1 MPMGFSPHLSGSYK
15 EKTKRSKKRR
25 GARFLI
31 FMVASLLL
39 RPRVYPYKGEEE
51 YHQINKLKKSRRK
64 TRGSILSR
72 FDF

>member
-15 EKTKRSKKRR
+15 EKKKKKSKKRR

-51 YHQINKLKKSRRK
+51 YHQINK
-64 TRGSILSR
+64 
-72 FDF
+72 

>member
-15 EKTKRSKKRR
+15 EKKKKSKKRR

-51 YHQINKLKKSRRK
+51 YHQINK
-64 TRGSILSR
+64 
-72 FDF
+72 